1 MLRGMRKA
9 SSNWLG
15 RAVMG
20 VVLGLIAISFAIWGI
35 GDIFRGF
42 GRSTVAKVGSTEITI
57 DQFRQ
62 FYNDRLQQLSRQIGR
77 PITPD
82 QARLLNLDQ
91 QLAGQLV
98 AEAAID
104 QRARQLRLNISDAA
118 VAKQIMADTN
128 FKGPGGQFDRAR
140 FEATIRQAGYN
151 EPRYAAEQKRLTLR
165 REIAETVGGELKLPK
180 TYADAYNRY
189 ENEQRAIDYVTLD
202 RAKAGDIAPPAP
214 EVLAKY
220 FTDNKAQFRAPEYRS
235 IAVMALTPADVI
247 KPDDVSDVDARQ
259 YYDRNLSRYGSA
271 ERRDLQQISFPNEAE
286 AKTAADRLGAELS
299 FEALAKERGLTE
311 KDIALGLETK
321 AGIIDKAVAEAA
333 FSLKEGETS
342 APVKGTFGT
351 VLIRAIKIEPA
362 NIKPFEEVMA
372 AIKQQIATDRSKSE
386 LSTRRDKIED
396 ERAGGLRLTEV
407 AQKFGMKA
415 ATIEAIDRKG
425 LDPAGNPVAGLPP
438 GADVITPAFGS
449 DVGVENEPVQ
459 LQGGGFVWYEVLKVT
474 PPREQALD
482 EVRAKAEESWHN
494 DQVSEKLKAKAAE
507 LVEKLKGGAALNDLA
522 TADGLT
528 VQTSFGIKRAGNT
541 VTVPPRVAQAV
552 FQSEKDQSGS
562 AEGNPG
568 EWVVFHLTDIT
579 VPAFDQASAEG
590 KRVDENVKRGIT
602 EDFIGQYVQQLQ
614 KELGATI
621 NLNVVRQV
629 SSGGSVDPDQN

>member
-20 VVLGLIAISFAIWGI
+20 VVLGLIAVSFAIWGI

-62 FYNDRLQQLSRQIGR
+62 TYNDRLQQLSRQIGR

-91 QLAGQLV
+91 QLIGQLI

-118 VAKQIMADTN
+118 VAKQIMADSN

-140 FEATIRQAGYN
+140 FEAMIRQAGYN
-151 EPRYAAEQKRLTLR
+151 EPRYAAEQKRLTMR
-165 REIAETVGGELKLPK
+165 RELAETIGGDLTLPK

-214 EVLAKY
+214 EVLEKY
-220 FTDNKAQFRAPEYRS
+220 FSDNKAQFRAPEYRS
-235 IAVMALTPADVI
+235 LAVMALTPADVI
-247 KPDDVSDVDARQ
+247 KPQDVSEADARQ
-259 YYDRNLSRYGSA
+259 YYDRNQSRFGSP
-271 ERRDLQQISFPNEAE
+271 ERRDLQQISFPNEDE
-286 AKTAADRLGAELS
+286 AKAAAQRLGAELS

-333 FSLKEGETS
+333 FALKEGETS
-342 APVKGTFGT
+342 AAVKGTFGT
-351 VLIRAIKIEPA
+351 VLIHVIKIEPA
-362 NIKPFEEVMA
+362 TIKSFEEVMP
-372 AIKQQIATDRSKSE
+372 AIKQQIAIDRSKSE

-407 AQKFGMKA
+407 AQKFGMTA
-415 ATIEAIDRKG
+415 ATIEAVDRKG
-425 LDPAGNPVAGLPP
+425 LDPAGSPVAGLPP
-438 GADVITPAFGS
+438 GADVITAAFGS
-449 DVGVENEPVQ
+449 EVGVENEPVQ

-474 PPREQALD
+474 PPREQALE
-482 EVRAKAEESWHN
+482 EVRAKVEESWRN

-552 FQSEKDQSGS
+552 FQLEKDQPGS

-568 EWVVFHLTDIT
+568 EWVVFRLTDIT
-579 VPAFDQASAEG
+579 VPALDTASADG
-590 KRVDENVKRGIT
+590 KRIDENVKRGIT
-602 EDFIGQYVQQLQ
+602 EDFIGQYVQQL
-614 KELGATI
+614 KKDLGATV

-629 SSGGSVDPDQN
+629 SSGGNVDADQN

>member
-1 MLRGMRKA
+1 
-9 SSNWLG
+9 
-15 RAVMG
+15 MG
-20 VVLGLIAISFAIWGI
+20 VVLGLIAVSFAIWGI

-62 FYNDRLQQLSRQIGR
+62 IYNERLQQLSRQIGR

-118 VAKQIMADTN
+118 IAKQIMADPN

-140 FEATIRQAGYN
+140 FEAMIRNAGYN
-151 EPRYAAEQKRLTLR
+151 EPRYAAEQKKLTLR
-165 REIAETVGGELKLPK
+165 REIAETVGGDMTLPK

-202 RAKAGDIAPPAP
+202 PAKAGEIAAPTP
-214 EVLAKY
+214 EVLETY
-220 FTDNKAQFRAPEYRS
+220 FAANKAQFRAPEYRS

-247 KPDDVSDVDARQ
+247 RPDDVSEADARQ
-259 YYDRNLSRYGSA
+259 YYERNQARFGSA
-271 ERRDLQQISFPNEAE
+271 ERRDLQQISFPNEEE
-286 AKTAADRLGAELS
+286 AKAAAQRLGAELS

-321 AGIIDKAVAEAA
+321 SGIIDKTVADAA
-333 FSLKEGETS
+333 FALKEGEIS

-351 VLIRAIKIEPA
+351 VLIRVLKIEPA
-362 NIKPFEEVMA
+362 TIKPFEEVMP
-372 AIKQQIATDRSKSE
+372 AIKQQIATERSKNE

-407 AQKFGMKA
+407 AQKFNMKA
-415 ATIEAIDRKG
+415 VTIEAIDRRG

-438 GADVITPAFGS
+438 GADVITAAFS
-449 DVGVENEPVQ
+449 SEVGVENEPLQ
-459 LQGGGFVWYEVLKVT
+459 LQGGGFVWFEVLKVT
-474 PPREQALD
+474 PPREQTLD
-482 EVRAKAEESWHN
+482 EVRAKVEETWRN
-494 DQVSEKLKAKAAE
+494 EQISEKLRAKAAE

-522 TADGLT
+522 AADGLT

-541 VTVPPRVAQAV
+541 ATVPPRVAQAV
-552 FQSEKDQSGS
+552 FQSEKDQPGS

-568 EWVVFHLTDIT
+568 EWVVYRVTDIT
-579 VPAFDQASAEG
+579 VPAVDPASAEG
-590 KRVDENVKRGIT
+590 KRVDENVKRGIS

-629 SSGGSVDPDQN
+629 SSGGNVDQN

>member
-1 MLRGMRKA
+1 MLRGLRKA

-20 VVLGLIAISFAIWGI
+20 VVLGLIAVSFAIWGL

-62 FYNDRLQQLSRQIGR
+62 LYNDRLQQLSRQIGR

-140 FEATIRQAGYN
+140 FEAMIRQAGYN
-151 EPRYAAEQKRLTLR
+151 EPRYAAEQERLTLR
-165 REIAETVGGELKLPK
+165 REIAETVGGELTLPK

-220 FTDNKAQFRAPEYRS
+220 FADNKAQFRAPEYRS

-247 KPDDVSDVDARQ
+247 KPDDVGDVDARQ
-259 YYDRNLSRYGSA
+259 YYDRNLGRYGSA
-271 ERRDLQQISFPNEAE
+271 ERRDLQQISFPNADEA
-286 AKTAADRLGAELS
+286 TAAAQRLGAELS
-299 FEALAKERGLTE
+299 FDALAKERGLTE
-311 KDIALGLETK
+311 KDIALGFETK
-321 AGIIDKAVAEAA
+321 AGIIDKAVAAAA
-333 FSLKEGETS
+333 FALKEGETS

-351 VLIRAIKIEPA
+351 VLIRVIKIEPA

-372 AIKQQIATDRSKSE
+372 AIKQQIAIDRSKGE
-386 LSTRRDKIED
+386 LSTRRDRIED

-407 AQKFGMKA
+407 AQKFGLKA
-415 ATIEAIDRKG
+415 TTIEATDRKG
-425 LDPAGNPVAGLPP
+425 LDPTGNPVAGLPP
-438 GADVITPAFGS
+438 GADLITAAFGS
-449 DVGVENEPVQ
+449 DVGVENEPAQ

-474 PPREQALD
+474 PPREQTLD
-482 EVRAKAEESWHN
+482 EVRAKVEESWRN
-494 DQVSEKLKAKAAE
+494 DQVSERLKAKAAE

-522 TADGLT
+522 AADGLT

-552 FQSEKDQSGS
+552 FQLEKDQSGS

-568 EWVVFHLTDIT
+568 ERVVFHLTDIT
-579 VPAFDQASAEG
+579 VPALDTASADG
-590 KRVDENVKRGIT
+590 KRIDENVKRGVT

-614 KELGATI
+614 KDLGATI

-629 SSGGSVDPDQN
+629 SGGSVDPDQN

>member
-62 FYNDRLQQLSRQIGR
+62 IYNERLQQLSRQIGR

-104 QRARQLRLNISDAA
+104 QRARQLRLNISDATI
-118 VAKQIMADTN
+118 AKQIMADTN

-140 FEATIRQAGYN
+140 FDAMIRNAGYN
-151 EPRYAAEQKRLTLR
+151 EPRYAAEQKKLTLR
-165 REIAETVGGELKLPK
+165 REIAETIGGDLTLPK

-202 RAKAGDIAPPAP
+202 LAKAGEIAAPTP
-214 EVLAKY
+214 EVLEKY
-220 FTDNKAQFRAPEYRS
+220 FAANKAQFRAPEYRS
-235 IAVMALTPADVI
+235 ITVMALTPADVI
-247 KPDDVSDVDARQ
+247 RPDDVSEADARQ
-259 YYDRNLSRYGSA
+259 YYERNQARFGSA
-271 ERRDLQQISFPNEAE
+271 ERRDLQQISFPNEDE
-286 AKTAADRLGAELS
+286 AKAAAQRLGAELS

-321 AGIIDKAVAEAA
+321 SGIIDKAVAEAA
-333 FSLKEGETS
+333 FSLKEGEIS
-342 APVKGTFGT
+342 APIKGTFGT
-351 VLIRAIKIEPA
+351 VLIRVVKIEPA
-362 NIKPFEEVMA
+362 NMKPFEEVMP
-372 AIKQQIATDRSKSE
+372 AIKQQLATDRSKNE

-407 AQKFGMKA
+407 AQKFNMKA
-415 ATIEAIDRKG
+415 LTIEAIDRKG

-438 GADVITPAFGS
+438 GADVITAAFGT

-459 LQGGGFVWYEVLKVT
+459 LQGGGFVWYEVLKIT
-474 PPREQALD
+474 PPREQTLD
-482 EVRAKAEESWHN
+482 EVRAKVEETWRN
-494 DQVSEKLKAKAAE
+494 EQVSDRLKAKAAE
-507 LVEKLKGGAALNDLA
+507 LVEKLKGSAAISDLA
-522 TADGLT
+522 AADGLT

-552 FQSEKDQSGS
+552 FQSEKDQPGS

-568 EWVVFHLTDIT
+568 EWVVYRLTDIT
-579 VPAFDQASAEG
+579 VPAFDPASAEG

-602 EDFIGQYVQQLQ
+602 EDFIGQYVEQLK

-629 SSGGSVDPDQN
+629 SSGGNVDQN

>member
-1 MLRGMRKA
+1 
-9 SSNWLG
+9 
-15 RAVMG
+15 MG
-20 VVLGLIAISFAIWGI
+20 VVLGLIAVSFAIWGI

-62 FYNDRLQQLSRQIGR
+62 IYNDRLQQLSRQVGR

-104 QRARQLRLNISDAA
+104 QRARQLRLNVSDAA
-118 VAKQIMADTN
+118 VARQIMSDSN
-128 FKGPGGQFDRAR
+128 FKGLNGQFDRNR
-140 FEATIRQAGYN
+140 FDATIRQAGYN
-151 EPRYAAEQKRLTLR
+151 EPRYTAEQKRLTLR
-165 REIAETVGGELKLPK
+165 RELAETVGGDLALPK
-180 TYADAYNRY
+180 TYSDANNRY

-202 RAKAGDIAPPAP
+202 PAKAGDIAAPTP
-214 EVLAKY
+214 EVIEKY
-220 FTDNKAQFRAPEYRS
+220 FAENKGRFRAPEYRS

-247 KPDDVSDVDARQ
+247 KPDDVSEAEARQ
-259 YYDRNLSRYGSA
+259 YYERNQARFGTP
-271 ERRDLQQISFPNEAE
+271 ERRDLQQISFPNEDE
-286 AKTAADRLGAELS
+286 AKAAAQRLGAELS

-333 FSLKEGETS
+333 FALKEGETS

-351 VLIRAIKIEPA
+351 VLIHVIKIEPA
-362 NIKPFEEVMA
+362 NIKSFEESVA

-386 LSTRRDKIED
+386 LSNRRDKIED

-407 AQKFGMKA
+407 AQKLNMA
-415 ATIEAIDRKG
+415 AITIEAIDRQG
-425 LDPAGNPVAGLPP
+425 RDPAGNPVVGLPP
-438 GADVITPAFGS
+438 GADVITAAFGT
-449 DVGVENEPVQ
+449 DVGVENEPAQ
-459 LQGGGFVWYEVLKVT
+459 LQGGGFVWYEVLKIT
-474 PPREQALD
+474 PPREQPLD
-482 EVRAKAEESWHN
+482 EVRAKVEESWRN
-494 DQVSEKLKAKAAE
+494 EQVSTTLKAKAAA
-507 LVEKLKGGAALNDLA
+507 LVEKLKGGTSLNDA
-522 TADGLT
+522 AAADGLT

-552 FQSEKDQSGS
+552 FQLEKDQFGS

-568 EWVVFHLTDIT
+568 EWVVFHLTDIS
-579 VPAFDQASAEG
+579 VPALDPEAA
-590 KRVDENVKRGIT
+590 DVKRIDDNMKRALS

-614 KELGATI
+614 KDLGATI

-629 SSGGSVDPDQN
+629 SSGGGEQ

>member
-1 MLRGMRKA
+1 MLRGLRKA

-20 VVLGLIAISFAIWGI
+20 VVLGLIAVSFAIWGI

-62 FYNDRLQQLSRQIGR
+62 IYNDRLQQLSRQIGR

-118 VAKQIMADTN
+118 VAKQIMADAN

-140 FEATIRQAGYN
+140 FEAMIRQAGYN

-165 REIAETVGGELKLPK
+165 REIAETVGGELTLPK

-214 EVLAKY
+214 EVLEKY
-220 FTDNKAQFRAPEYRS
+220 FADNKAQFRAPEYRS

-247 KPDDVSDVDARQ
+247 KPDDIGDAEARQ
-259 YYDRNLSRYGSA
+259 YYDRNLNRYGSP
-271 ERRDLQQISFPNEAE
+271 ERRDLQQISFPNADE
-286 AKTAADRLGAELS
+286 AKTAAERLGAELS

-311 KDIALGLETK
+311 KDIALGFEAKT
-321 AGIIDKAVAEAA
+321 GIIDKAVAEAA
-333 FSLKEGETS
+333 FALKEGETS

-351 VLIRAIKIEPA
+351 VLIHVIKIEPA
-362 NIKPFEEVMA
+362 NIKPFEEVMP
-372 AIKQQIATDRSKSE
+372 AIKQQIATDRSKGE

-407 AQKFGMKA
+407 AQKFGLKA
-415 ATIEAIDRKG
+415 TTIEATDRKG

-438 GADVITPAFGS
+438 GADVVTAAFGS
-449 DVGVENEPVQ
+449 DVGVENEPAQ

-474 PPREQALD
+474 PPREQTLD
-482 EVRAKAEESWHN
+482 EVRGKVEESWRN

-507 LVEKLKGGAALNDLA
+507 LVEKLKGGASLNDLA

-552 FQSEKDQSGS
+552 FQLEKDQSGS

-579 VPAFDQASAEG
+579 VPALDTASADG
-590 KRVDENVKRGIT
+590 KRIDDNVKRGIT

-614 KELGATI
+614 KDLGATI

-629 SSGGSVDPDQN
+629 SSGGSVDQDQN

>member
-1 MLRGMRKA
+1 MRKA

-20 VVLGLIAISFAIWGI
+20 VVLGLIAVSFAIWGI

-62 FYNDRLQQLSRQIGR
+62 IYNDRLQQLSRQVGR

-104 QRARQLRLNISDAA
+104 QRARQLRLNVSDAA

-140 FEATIRQAGYN
+140 FEAMIRQAGYN
-151 EPRYAAEQKRLTLR
+151 EPRYAAEQKKLTLR
-165 REIAETVGGELKLPK
+165 RELAETVGGDLTLPK
-180 TYADAYNRY
+180 SYADAYNRY

-214 EVLAKY
+214 EVLEKY
-220 FTDNKAQFRAPEYRS
+220 FADNKAQFRAPEYRS

-247 KPDDVSDVDARQ
+247 KPEDVSDADARQ
-259 YYDRNLSRYGSA
+259 YYDRNQSRYGSA
-271 ERRDLQQISFPNEAE
+271 ERRDLQQISFPNADE
-286 AKTAADRLGAELS
+286 AKAAADRLGAELS

-333 FSLKEGETS
+333 FALKEGETS

-351 VLIRAIKIEPA
+351 VLIHVIKIEPA
-362 NIKPFEEVMA
+362 NIKPFEEVMP

-407 AQKFGMKA
+407 AQKFNMKA
-415 ATIEAIDRKG
+415 TTIKAIDRKG
-425 LDPAGNPVAGLPP
+425 LDPAGNPVTGLPP
-438 GADVITPAFGS
+438 GADIITAAFGS

-482 EVRAKAEESWHN
+482 DVRATVEESWRN

-507 LVEKLKGGAALNDLA
+507 LVEKLKGGASLNDLA
-522 TADGLT
+522 AADGLT

-552 FQSEKDQSGS
+552 FQLEKDQSGS

-579 VPAFDQASAEG
+579 VPALDTASADG
-590 KRVDENVKRGIT
+590 KRIDDNVKRGIT

-614 KELGATI
+614 KDLGATI

>member
-20 VVLGLIAISFAIWGI
+20 LVLGLIAVSFAIWGI

-62 FYNDRLQQLSRQIGR
+62 IYNERLQQLSRQIGR
-77 PITPD
+77 PITAD

-118 VAKQIMADTN
+118 IAKQIMADPN

-140 FEATIRQAGYN
+140 FDAMIRNAGYN
-151 EPRYAAEQKRLTLR
+151 EPRYAAEQKKLTVR
-165 REIAETVGGELKLPK
+165 REIAETVGGDMTLPK

-202 RAKAGDIAPPAP
+202 AAKAGEIAAPTP
-214 EVLAKY
+214 EVLEKY
-220 FTDNKAQFRAPEYRS
+220 FAANKAQFRAPEFRS

-247 KPDDVSDVDARQ
+247 RPDDVSEADARQ
-259 YYDRNLSRYGSA
+259 YYDRNQSRFGSA
-271 ERRDLQQISFPNEAE
+271 ERRDLQQISFPNEEE
-286 AKTAADRLGAELS
+286 AKAAAARLGAELS

-321 AGIIDKAVAEAA
+321 AGIIDKAVADAA
-333 FSLKEGETS
+333 FALKEGEVS

-351 VLIRAIKIEPA
+351 VLIRVLKIEPA
-362 NIKPFEEVMA
+362 TIKPFEEVMP
-372 AIKQQIATDRSKSE
+372 AIKQQIATERSKNE

-407 AQKFGMKA
+407 AQKFGMTA
-415 ATIEAIDRKG
+415 TTIEAVDRRG
-425 LDPAGNPVAGLPP
+425 LDPAGKPVAGLPP
-438 GADVITPAFGS
+438 GADIINAAFGS

-459 LQGGGFVWYEVLKVT
+459 LQGGGFVWYEVLKIT
-474 PPREQALD
+474 PPSEQTLD
-482 EVRAKAEESWHN
+482 EVRAKVEETWRN
-494 DQVSEKLKAKAAE
+494 EQIADKLKAKAAE

-522 TADGLT
+522 AADGLT

-552 FQSEKDQSGS
+552 FQLEKDQSGS

-579 VPAFDQASAEG
+579 VPALDTASAEG
-590 KRVDENVKRGIT
+590 KRIEENVKRGVT

-614 KELGATI
+614 KDLGATV

-629 SSGGSVDPDQN
+629 SGGNVDPDQN

>member
-1 MLRGMRKA
+1 MLRGLRKA

-62 FYNDRLQQLSRQIGR
+62 IYSDRLQQLSRQIGR

-118 VAKQIMADTN
+118 VAKQIMADSN

-140 FEATIRQAGYN
+140 FEAMIRQAGYN

-165 REIAETVGGELKLPK
+165 REIAETVGGELKLPQA
-180 TYADAYNRY
+180 YADAYNRY

-214 EVLAKY
+214 EVLEKY
-220 FTDNKAQFRAPEYRS
+220 FADNKAQFRAPEYRS

-247 KPDDVSDVDARQ
+247 KPDDISDADARQ
-259 YYDRNLSRYGSA
+259 YYDRNQSRYGSA

-299 FEALAKERGLTE
+299 FDALAKERGLTE
-311 KDIALGLETK
+311 KDIALGFEAKT
-321 AGIIDKAVAEAA
+321 GIIDKAVAEAA
-333 FSLKEGETS
+333 FALKEGETS

-351 VLIRAIKIEPA
+351 VLIRVIKIEPA
-362 NIKPFEEVMA
+362 NIKPFEEVMP
-372 AIKQQIATDRSKSE
+372 AIKQQIATDRSKGE

-407 AQKFGMKA
+407 AQKLGMKA
-415 ATIEAIDRKG
+415 TTIEASDRKG

-438 GADVITPAFGS
+438 GADVITAAFGS

-474 PPREQALD
+474 PPREQPLD
-482 EVRAKAEESWHN
+482 EVRAKVEESWRN

-507 LVEKLKGGAALNDLA
+507 LVEKLKGGASLNDLA

-552 FQSEKDQSGS
+552 FQSEKDQPGS

-568 EWVVFHLTDIT
+568 EWVVFRLTDIT
-579 VPAFDQASAEG
+579 VPALDTASADG
-590 KRVDENVKRGIT
+590 KRIDENVKRGIT

-614 KELGATI
+614 KDLGATI

-629 SSGGSVDPDQN
+629 SGGGVDPDQN

>member
-1 MLRGMRKA
+1 
-9 SSNWLG
+9 
-15 RAVMG
+15 MG
-20 VVLGLIAISFAIWGI
+20 VVLGLIAVSFAIWGI

-62 FYNDRLQQLSRQIGR
+62 IYNDRLQQLSRQVGR

-140 FEATIRQAGYN
+140 FEAMIRQAGYN

-165 REIAETVGGELKLPK
+165 REIAETVGGDLKLPQS
-180 TYADAYNRY
+180 YADAYNRY
-189 ENEQRAIDYVTLD
+189 ENEQRAIDYITLD
-202 RAKAGDIAPPAP
+202 RAKAGDIAAPAP
-214 EVLAKY
+214 EVLEKY
-220 FTDNKAQFRAPEYRS
+220 FADNKAQFRAPEYRS

-247 KPDDVSDVDARQ
+247 KPEDVSDAEARQ
-259 YYDRNLSRYGSA
+259 YYDRNLSRYGSP
-271 ERRDLQQISFPNEAE
+271 ERRDLQQMSFPNEAE

-333 FSLKEGETS
+333 FALKEGETS

-351 VLIRAIKIEPA
+351 VLIRLIKIEPA
-362 NIKPFEEVMA
+362 NIKPFEEVTA
-372 AIKQQIATDRSKSE
+372 AIKQQIATDRSKGE

-415 ATIEAIDRKG
+415 TTIEAVDRKG
-425 LDPAGNPVAGLPP
+425 LDPAGTPVAGLPP
-438 GADVITPAFGS
+438 GADVITAAFGS
-449 DVGVENEPVQ
+449 DVGVENEPAQ

-482 EVRAKAEESWHN
+482 EVRAKVEESWRN

-507 LVEKLKGGAALNDLA
+507 LIAKLKSGTAINDVAA
-522 TADGLT
+522 ADGLT

-552 FQSEKDQSGS
+552 FQLEKDQSGS

-568 EWVVFHLTDIT
+568 EWVVFHLTDVA
-579 VPAFDQASAEG
+579 VPTLDTASADG
-590 KRVDENVKRGIT
+590 KRIDDNVKRGIT

-614 KELGATI
+614 KDLGTTI

>member
-1 MLRGMRKA
+1 MRKA

-20 VVLGLIAISFAIWGI
+20 VVLGLIAVSFAIWGI

-62 FYNDRLQQLSRQIGR
+62 IYNDRLQQLSRQVGR

-104 QRARQLRLNISDAA
+104 QRARQLRLNVSDAA

-140 FEATIRQAGYN
+140 FEAMIRQAGYN
-151 EPRYAAEQKRLTLR
+151 EPRYAAEQKKLTLR
-165 REIAETVGGELKLPK
+165 RELAETVGGDLPLPK
-180 TYADAYNRY
+180 SYADAYNRY

-214 EVLAKY
+214 EVLEKY
-220 FTDNKAQFRAPEYRS
+220 FADNKAQFRAPEYRS

-247 KPDDVSDVDARQ
+247 KPEDVSDADARQ
-259 YYDRNLSRYGSA
+259 YYDRNQSRYGSA
-271 ERRDLQQISFPNEAE
+271 ERRDLQQISFPNADE
-286 AKTAADRLGAELS
+286 AKAAADRLGAELS

-333 FSLKEGETS
+333 FALKEGETS

-351 VLIRAIKIEPA
+351 VLIHVIKIEPA
-362 NIKPFEEVMA
+362 NIKPFEEVMP

-407 AQKFGMKA
+407 AQKFNMKA
-415 ATIEAIDRKG
+415 TTIKAIDRKG
-425 LDPAGNPVAGLPP
+425 LDPAGNPVTGLPP
-438 GADVITPAFGS
+438 GADIITAAFGS

-482 EVRAKAEESWHN
+482 DVRAKVEESWRN

-507 LVEKLKGGAALNDLA
+507 LVEKLKGGASLNDLA
-522 TADGLT
+522 AADGLT

-552 FQSEKDQSGS
+552 FQLEKDQSGS

-579 VPAFDQASAEG
+579 VPALDTASADG
-590 KRVDENVKRGIT
+590 KRIDDNVKRGIT

-614 KELGATI
+614 KDLGATI

>member
-15 RAVMG
+15 RIVMG
-20 VVLGLIAISFAIWGI
+20 VVLGLIAISFAVWGI

-62 FYNDRLQQLSRQIGR
+62 AYNDRLQQLSRQIGR

-82 QARLLNLDQ
+82 QARLFNLDQ

-104 QRARQLRLNISDAA
+104 QRARQLRLNVSDAA
-118 VAKQIMADTN
+118 IAKQIMADPN

-140 FEATIRQAGYN
+140 FDAMIRNAGYN
-151 EPRYAAEQKRLTLR
+151 EPRYAAEQKKLTLR
-165 REIAETVGGELKLPK
+165 REVAETIGGDLTLPK
-180 TYADAYNRY
+180 TYADVYNRY

-202 RAKAGDIAPPAP
+202 AAKAGEIAAPTP
-214 EVLAKY
+214 EVLEKY
-220 FTDNKAQFRAPEYRS
+220 FAANKAQFRAPEYRT
-235 IAVMALTPADVI
+235 ITVMALTPADVI
-247 KPDDVSDVDARQ
+247 RPDDVSEAEARQ
-259 YYDRNLSRYGSA
+259 YYERNQARFGSA
-271 ERRDLQQISFPNEAE
+271 ERRDLQQISFPNEEE
-286 AKTAADRLGAELS
+286 AKAAAQRLGAELS

-321 AGIIDKAVAEAA
+321 SGIIDKAVAEAA

-342 APVKGTFGT
+342 APIKGTFGT
-351 VLIRAIKIEPA
+351 VLIRVVKIEPA
-362 NIKPFEEVMA
+362 NMKPFEEVMP
-372 AIKQQIATDRSKSE
+372 AIKQQLATDRTKSE

-407 AQKFGMKA
+407 AQKFNMKA
-415 ATIEAIDRKG
+415 VTVEAIDRKG

-438 GADVITPAFGS
+438 GVDVITAAFGS
-449 DVGVENEPVQ
+449 EVGIENEPVQ
-459 LQGGGFVWYEVLKVT
+459 LQGGGFVWYEVLKIT

-482 EVRAKAEESWHN
+482 EVRAKVEETWRN
-494 DQVSEKLKAKAAE
+494 EQIAEKLKAKAAE

-522 TADGLT
+522 AAEGLT

-552 FQSEKDQSGS
+552 FQAEKDQPGS
-562 AEGNPG
+562 TEGNPG
-568 EWVVFHLTDIT
+568 EWVVFRLTDIT

-590 KRVDENVKRGIT
+590 KRIDENVKRGMT
-602 EDFIGQYVQQLQ
+602 EDFIGQYVEQLK

-621 NLNVVRQV
+621 NLSVVRQV
-629 SSGGSVDPDQN
+629 SSGGNVDQN

>member
-1 MLRGMRKA
+1 MIT
-9 SSNWLG
+9 
-15 RAVMG
+15 
-20 VVLGLIAISFAIWGI
+20 VLGLIAVSFAIWGI

-62 FYNDRLQQLSRQIGR
+62 IYNDRLQQLSRQVGR

-140 FEATIRQAGYN
+140 FEAMIRQAGYN

-165 REIAETVGGELKLPK
+165 REIAETVGGDLKLPQS
-180 TYADAYNRY
+180 YADAYNRY
-189 ENEQRAIDYVTLD
+189 ENEQRAIDYITLD
-202 RAKAGDIAPPAP
+202 RAKAGDIAAPAP
-214 EVLAKY
+214 EVLEN
-220 FTDNKAQFRAPEYRS
+220 TSPTTSAQFRAPEYRS

-247 KPDDVSDVDARQ
+247 KPDDVSDAEARQ
-259 YYDRNLSRYGSA
+259 YYDRNLSRYGSP

-299 FEALAKERGLTE
+299 FEALARARPDR

-333 FSLKEGETS
+333 FALKEGETS

-351 VLIRAIKIEPA
+351 VLIRLIKIEPA
-362 NIKPFEEVMA
+362 NIKPFEEVTA
-372 AIKQQIATDRSKSE
+372 AIKQQIATDRSKNE

-415 ATIEAIDRKG
+415 TTIEAVDRRG
-425 LDPAGNPVAGLPP
+425 LDPAGTPVAGLPP
-438 GADVITPAFGS
+438 GADVITAAFGS
-449 DVGVENEPVQ
+449 DVGVENEPAQ

-482 EVRAKAEESWHN
+482 EVRAKVEESWRN

-507 LVEKLKGGAALNDLA
+507 LIAKLKSGTTINDVA

-552 FQSEKDQSGS
+552 FQLEKDQSGS

-568 EWVVFHLTDIT
+568 EWVVFHLTDVT
-579 VPAFDQASAEG
+579 VPALDTASADG
-590 KRVDENVKRGIT
+590 KRIDDNVKRGIT

-614 KELGATI
+614 KDLGTTI

>member
-62 FYNDRLQQLSRQIGR
+62 IYNERLQQLSRQIGR

-118 VAKQIMADTN
+118 IAKQIMADPN

-140 FEATIRQAGYN
+140 FEAMIRNAGYN
-151 EPRYAAEQKRLTLR
+151 EPRFAAEQKKLTLR
-165 REIAETVGGELKLPK
+165 REIAETVGGDMTLPK

-202 RAKAGDIAPPAP
+202 PAKAGEIAAPTP
-214 EVLAKY
+214 EVLEKY
-220 FTDNKAQFRAPEYRS
+220 FAANKAQFRAPEYRS

-247 KPDDVSDVDARQ
+247 RPDDVSEADARQ
-259 YYDRNLSRYGSA
+259 YYERNQARFGSP
-271 ERRDLQQISFPNEAE
+271 ERRDLQQISFPNEEE
-286 AKTAADRLGAELS
+286 AKAAAQRLGAELS

-321 AGIIDKAVAEAA
+321 AGIIDKAVADAA
-333 FSLKEGETS
+333 FALKEGEIS

-351 VLIRAIKIEPA
+351 VLIRVLKIEPA
-362 NIKPFEEVMA
+362 TIKPFEEVMP
-372 AIKQQIATDRSKSE
+372 AIKQQIATERSKNE

-407 AQKFGMKA
+407 AQKFNMKA
-415 ATIEAIDRKG
+415 VTIEAIDRRG

-438 GADVITPAFGS
+438 GADVITAAFS
-449 DVGVENEPVQ
+449 SEVGVENEPVQ

-474 PPREQALD
+474 PPREQTLD
-482 EVRAKAEESWHN
+482 EVRAKVEETWRN
-494 DQVSEKLKAKAAE
+494 EQISEKLRAKAAE

-522 TADGLT
+522 AADGLT

-541 VTVPPRVAQAV
+541 ATVPPRVAQAV
-552 FQSEKDQSGS
+552 FQSEKDQPGS

-568 EWVVFHLTDIT
+568 EWVVYRVTDIT
-579 VPAFDQASAEG
+579 VPAFDAASAEG

-629 SSGGSVDPDQN
+629 SSGGNVDQN

>member
-1 MLRGMRKA
+1 MLRGLRKA

-20 VVLGLIAISFAIWGI
+20 LVLGLIAVSFAIWGI

-62 FYNDRLQQLSRQIGR
+62 IYNDRLQQLSRQIGR

-118 VAKQIMADTN
+118 VAKQIMADSN

-140 FEATIRQAGYN
+140 FEAMIRQAGYN

-165 REIAETVGGELKLPK
+165 REIAETVGGDLKLPQA
-180 TYADAYNRY
+180 YADAYNRY

-202 RAKAGDIAPPAP
+202 RAKAGDIAPPSP
-214 EVLAKY
+214 EVLEKY
-220 FTDNKAQFRAPEYRS
+220 FAANKAQFRAPEFRS
-235 IAVMALTPADVI
+235 VAVMALTPADVI
-247 KPDDVSDVDARQ
+247 KPEDVSDADARQ
-259 YYDRNLSRYGSA
+259 YYDRNLNRFGSP
-271 ERRDLQQISFPNEAE
+271 ERRDLQQISFPNADE
-286 AKTAADRLGAELS
+286 AKAAAQRLGAELS

-333 FSLKEGETS
+333 FALKAGETS

-351 VLIRAIKIEPA
+351 VLIRVIKIEPA
-362 NIKPFEEVMA
+362 TIKPFEEVVGT
-372 AIKQQIATDRSKSE
+372 IKQQIATDRSKNE

-407 AQKFGMKA
+407 AQKFGIKA
-415 ATIEAIDRKG
+415 TTIEAIDRKG
-425 LDPAGNPVAGLPP
+425 LDPSGNPVAGLPS
-438 GADVITPAFGS
+438 GVDVISAAFGS
-449 DVGVENEPVQ
+449 DVGVENEPMQ
-459 LQGGGFVWYEVLKVT
+459 LQGGGFVWYEVLKIT
-474 PPREQALD
+474 PPREQTLD
-482 EVRAKAEESWHN
+482 EVRGKVEESWRN
-494 DQVSEKLKAKAAE
+494 DQVAEKLKAKAAE
-507 LVEKLKGGAALNDLA
+507 LVEKLKGGTPLNDLA
-522 TADGLT
+522 AAEGLT

-552 FQSEKDQSGS
+552 FQLEKDQSGS

-568 EWVVFHLTDIT
+568 EWVVFHLTDVT
-579 VPAFDQASAEG
+579 RRASAS
-590 KRVDENVKRGIT
+590 RIT
-602 EDFIGQYVQQLQ
+602 
-614 KELGATI
+614 
-621 NLNVVRQV
+621 
-629 SSGGSVDPDQN
+629 

>member
-1 MLRGMRKA
+1 MRKA

-20 VVLGLIAISFAIWGI
+20 VVLGLIAVSFAIWGI

-62 FYNDRLQQLSRQIGR
+62 IYNDRLQQLSRQVGR

-104 QRARQLRLNISDAA
+104 QRARQLRLNVSDAA

-140 FEATIRQAGYN
+140 FEAMIRQAGYN
-151 EPRYAAEQKRLTLR
+151 EPRYAAEQKKLTLR
-165 REIAETVGGELKLPK
+165 RELAETVGGDLTLPK
-180 TYADAYNRY
+180 SYADAYNRY

-214 EVLAKY
+214 EVLEKY
-220 FTDNKAQFRAPEYRS
+220 FADNKAQFRAPEYRS

-247 KPDDVSDVDARQ
+247 KPEDVSDADARQ
-259 YYDRNLSRYGSA
+259 YYDRNQSRYGSA
-271 ERRDLQQISFPNEAE
+271 ERRDLQQISFPNADE
-286 AKTAADRLGAELS
+286 AKAAADRLGAELS

-333 FSLKEGETS
+333 FALKEGETS

-351 VLIRAIKIEPA
+351 VLIHVIKIEPA
-362 NIKPFEEVMA
+362 NIKPFEEVMP

-407 AQKFGMKA
+407 AQKFNMKA
-415 ATIEAIDRKG
+415 TTIEAIDRKG
-425 LDPAGNPVAGLPP
+425 LDPAGNPVTGLPP
-438 GADVITPAFGS
+438 GADIITAAFGS

-482 EVRAKAEESWHN
+482 DVRAKVEESWRN

-507 LVEKLKGGAALNDLA
+507 LVEKLKGGASLNDLA
-522 TADGLT
+522 AADGLT

-552 FQSEKDQSGS
+552 FQLEKDQSGS

-579 VPAFDQASAEG
+579 VPALDTASADG
-590 KRVDENVKRGIT
+590 KRIDDNVKRGIT

-614 KELGATI
+614 KDLGATI